1 MLVHIPNLLSGE
13 QVAHMRGVLAGTDW
27 VDGKVTAGAQS
38 AGAKHNLQVPENAPA
53 ARALGDIILT
63 RAGPE

>member
-1 MLVHIPNLLSGE
+1 MLVHIPQLLSAE
-13 QVAHMRGVLAGTDW
+13 QVAHIRGQLAGTDW

-38 AGAKHNLQVPENAPA
+38 AGAKNNLQVPEDAPA
-53 ARALGDIILT
+53 ARALGEIILT

>member
-1 MLVHIPNLLSGE
+1 
-13 QVAHMRGVLAGTDW
+13 MRGVLAGTDW

-38 AGAKHNLQVPENAPA
+38 AGAKHNLQVPEDAPA
-53 ARALGDIILT
+53 ARALGDIILQ